1 MYTLPVNKLIYSIAT
16 VLIIHLLS
24 GLAKRAA
31 KRTQNKLSIKKSR
44 YFAIRRSITI
54 AAMFF
59 SLIALILIWQ
69 VDVKQAWISLTGVL
83 ALVAVAFFAVWSLV
97 GNILAGVIIYF
108 TSPFKID
115 DVIELMPDS
124 IRGTVL
130 AINTFYTV
138 LQDEEMNYINI
149 PNSLFF
155 QKYIKVLRRPKKPA
169 VPAEGTK

>member
-1 MYTLPVNKLIYSIAT
+1 MNTLPFNKLIYST
-16 VLIIHLLS
+16 VALLIIYLVG

-31 KRTQNKLSIKKSR
+31 KRTQDKLGIKKSR
-44 YFAIRRSITI
+44 YFAIRRCITI
-54 AAMFF
+54 TALFF
-59 SLIALILIWQ
+59 SLIALVLIWQ
-69 VDVKQAWISLTGVL
+69 VNVKQAWISLTGVL

-115 DVIELMPDS
+115 DSIEIMPDS

-138 LQDEEMNYINI
+138 LHDDEMNYINI

-155 QKYIKVLRRPKKPA
+155 QKYIKVLRKSKKPA
-169 VPAEGTK
+169 LPADGTK